1 VTWRGTLLVVLAGL
15 LAVVLLLRASRTRT
29 RSADRPLLDIS
40 PAAVTGMVIVNGAS
54 EIRLEKRDGV
64 WTITSPVEDR
74 ADPLIVAQILHAAFS
89 ATPLDRLPPK
99 ELKDAVSLE
108 SLDLKPAKRSLTMLA
123 PKPYVLKLGAEGAAK
138 ERLYAQVDS
147 DPSVYLISSEPASLA
162 LVPAEKLRDRHPFA
176 SQPDRLSEIVLRR
189 QGGSRQLS
197 LRKTA
202 KGWEMETP
210 LHADAD
216 PKAVGDWITGILS
229 SSITTWLPPETDAA
243 SCGLDTPDAVLTLRE
258 EGATAQTLE
267 IGKET
272 GTATGGR
279 FARCSG
285 RPGIFILQQC
295 TGWIDA
301 MPATLRSRR
310 ITRVTPDSVDKIVIR
325 NGTSAL
331 ELSRK
336 PGTEDWL
343 SGGDTIP
350 GDIVTAWFGKL
361 SALSASSFEP
371 ATPDHLATRGLNA
384 NGGGIRLVAHLSEN
398 TAEEAAGEITL
409 LDLNT
414 GAPCVDGTALRV
426 GSSDDLMIGP
436 SDIVQELLVGP
447 KPPSPPTPTP
457 APAG

>member
-15 LAVVLLLRASRTRT
+15 LAVVLLLRASRTRM
-29 RSADRPLLDIS
+29 RPADRPLLDIP
-40 PAAVTGMVIVNGAS
+40 PAAVTGMVILNGAS
-54 EIRLEKRDGV
+54 ETRLEKRDGV
-64 WTITSPVEDR
+64 WMIVSPVEDR
-74 ADPLIVAQILHAAFS
+74 ADPVIVAQILHAALS

-108 SLDLKPAKRSLTMLA
+108 SLDLKPAKRSLTLLA
-123 PKPYVLKLGAEGAAK
+123 PKPQILKLGAEGAAK

-162 LVPAEKLRDRHPFA
+162 LVPADKLRDRHPFA
-176 SQPDRLSEIVLRR
+176 AQPDRLSELVLRR

-202 KGWEMETP
+202 KGWVMETP

-216 PKAVGDWITGILS
+216 PKAVGDWITAILS
-229 SSITTWLPPETDAA
+229 SPVGTWLPPETDAA
-243 SCGLDTPDAVLTLRE
+243 SCGLDIPDAVVTLRE
-258 EGATAQTLE
+258 EGGNPQVLE

-272 GTATGGR
+272 GAAPGDR

-285 RPGIFILQQC
+285 RPGIFLLQKC
-295 TGWIDA
+295 AGWIDA
-301 MPATLRSRR
+301 APAMLRSRR
-310 ITRVTPDSVDKIVIR
+310 ITRVTPDSVDRIVIR

-343 SGGDTIP
+343 SGGDAIP
-350 GDIVTAWFGKL
+350 GDAVTAWFGKL
-361 SALSASSFEP
+361 SVLSASSFEP
-371 ATPDHLATRGLNA
+371 ATPDHLAARGLNA
-384 NGGGIRLVAHLSEN
+384 NGGRIRLVAHLSEN
-398 TAEEAAGEITL
+398 TAEESAGEITL
-409 LDLNT
+409 LDLQT
-414 GAPCVDGTALRV
+414 GAPCADGTALRV
-426 GSSDDLMIGP
+426 GSSDDLMIVP
-436 SDIVQELLVGP
+436 SDIVQELLRGP
-447 KPPSPPTPTP
+447 TPPSPPTPAP